1 MRLKLCTYLRCS
13 KQNVMY
19 DVRYSCIS
27 CIYMADLT
35 SLFLFY
41 FIFELLRIFAVMI
54 NTAKLELINAAEN
67 CLLKFF
73 LVRTF
78 FNNIQKLLIF
88 FLIILC
94 LSHSHLVKIKWFKYN
109 LNKML
114 YMYWVMSGNWKLL
127 INKTV
132 QLEKKSVRLFRPM
145 CFHGVSLMYDKWSR
159 VKIGAW
165 YMMVFW

>member
-1 MRLKLCTYLRCS
+1 
-13 KQNVMY
+13 MY

-54 NTAKLELINAAEN
+54 NTAKRELINAAEN

-78 FNNIQKLLIF
+78 FNNIQKLLNF

-114 YMYWVMSGNWKLL
+114 YNVLSNEWELKIVNQQNSPVG
-127 INKTV
+127 
-132 QLEKKSVRLFRPM
+132 KKSARLF
-145 CFHGVSLMYDKWSR
+145 GQSVSTE
-159 VKIGAW
+159 
-165 YMMVFW
+165 FQ

>member
-1 MRLKLCTYLRCS
+1 
-13 KQNVMY
+13 
-19 DVRYSCIS
+19 
-27 CIYMADLT
+27 MADLT

-88 FLIILC
+88 FFNHS
-94 LSHSHLVKIKWFKYN
+94 LSIPFSF
-109 LNKML
+109 
-114 YMYWVMSGNWKLL
+114 GED
-127 INKTV
+127 
-132 QLEKKSVRLFRPM
+132 Q
-145 CFHGVSLMYDKWSR
+145 
-159 VKIGAW
+159 
-165 YMMVFW
+165 MV

>member
-1 MRLKLCTYLRCS
+1 
-13 KQNVMY
+13 MY

-78 FNNIQKLLIF
+78 FNSIQKLLIF

-114 YMYWVMSGNWKLL
+114 YNVLSNEWELKIVNQQNCPVGK
-127 INKTV
+127 
-132 QLEKKSVRLFRPM
+132 
-145 CFHGVSLMYDKWSR
+145 
-159 VKIGAW
+159 KIGTSFSAN
-165 YMMVFW
+165 VFSWSFINV